1 MIYWIALS
9 AEGADVIRGARSIP
23 RKWARALK

>member
-1 MIYWIALS
+1 MMIYWIAWS

-23 RKWARALK
+23 GKWALK

>member
-1 MIYWIALS
+1 MMIYWIALS

-23 RKWARALK
+23 RKWALK